1 MANKLD
7 PMDIKQ
13 ILHLIKDGYSNR
25 KIGATLGISRNTVN
39 SYVRQFSSSK
49 HSVGELLSF
58 DESRLNE
65 LFTSKTTIDTVRHND
80 LMHYFERINMSRGH
94 PGFTFLH
101 HYNEYVNNT
110 SNPYSYTQF
119 MEHYNRKHSKEKG
132 SLKLEHIAGHEMF
145 VDFAGKRLEIVDRAS
160 GEVQPV
166 EVFIAILP
174 CSQYTYVEACSSQSR
189 DDFINCCANALYFY
203 GGVPKA
209 IVSDNLKSAVS
220 RASKYEPVIN
230 RSFKDFAN
238 HYGCAI
244 NPTRVYA
251 PQDKALVENAVHLTY
266 QRIYYPLR
274 EMTFFSIDELNKEI
288 RLLLNEYNKLLF
300 QRKQASRL
308 ELFQTI
314 EREYLKPL
322 PGERYQTKGY
332 RRAKVQKMG
341 YVFFSPDKNYY
352 SVPYRYIGK
361 QTQIHYTCKHVE
373 VYYNHQR
380 IALHQR
386 NQTQGSYNT
395 IADHLSS
402 NHRLYIEWSPEYFKN
417 KAAAHGS
424 HVVKC
429 VEHILTSVDYP
440 EIGYKRVTGLLQL
453 HKAYGSN
460 RLDRA
465 CQIALDAD
473 MVSYSRVKNI
483 LKNNMDKAYLFFDK
497 EDQSVSHIPIHN
509 NIRGAASYK

>member
-80 LMHYFERINMSRGH
+80 LMHYFERINLSCGH

-119 MEHYNRKHSKEKG
+119 MEHYNRKYSTEKG
-132 SLKLEHIAGHEMF
+132 SLKLEHLAGHEMF
-145 VDFAGKRLEIVDRAS
+145 VDFAGRRLEIVDRAS

-174 CSQYTYVEACSSQSR
+174 CSLNYSC
-189 DDFINCCANALYFY
+189 
-203 GGVPKA
+203 
-209 IVSDNLKSAVS
+209 
-220 RASKYEPVIN
+220 KY
-230 RSFKDFAN
+230 
-238 HYGCAI
+238 
-244 NPTRVYA
+244 
-251 PQDKALVENAVHLTY
+251 
-266 QRIYYPLR
+266 
-274 EMTFFSIDELNKEI
+274 
-288 RLLLNEYNKLLF
+288 
-300 QRKQASRL
+300 
-308 ELFQTI
+308 
-314 EREYLKPL
+314 
-322 PGERYQTKGY
+322 
-332 RRAKVQKMG
+332 
-341 YVFFSPDKNYY
+341 
-352 SVPYRYIGK
+352 
-361 QTQIHYTCKHVE
+361 VE

-380 IALHQR
+380 ITLHQR

-424 HVVKC
+424 HLVKC
-429 VEHILTSVDYP
+429 VEHILASVDYP